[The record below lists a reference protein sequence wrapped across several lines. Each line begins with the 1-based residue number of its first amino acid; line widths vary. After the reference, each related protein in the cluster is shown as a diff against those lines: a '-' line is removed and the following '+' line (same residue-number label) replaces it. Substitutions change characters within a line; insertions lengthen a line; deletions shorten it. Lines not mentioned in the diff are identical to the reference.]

1 VPVDFESQGLEVA
14 LKIPDLWQQEA
25 VRHLQDGRDVVVHAP
40 TGAGKTYIFELL
52 LQAGWR
58 RQAVFTVPTRA
69 LANDKLYEWRTQG
82 WNVGI
87 VTGDVADNVD
97 APVIV
102 ATLETQKGRFLRG
115 EGDGLLVV
123 DEYQMLGDPVRGVNY
138 ELILALAGR
147 TTQLLLLSGSVANP
161 EKTVQWL
168 RRIGRD
174 AVLVHHPD
182 RPVPQEEI
190 ELEALSDR
198 VPASVRGFWP
208 RLIVRALMADLGPI
222 LVFAPR
228 RHAAEELACKLAAAL
243 PLLDYLT
250 LTSEQKGLATDRLG
264 KLLKHRIAFHHSGL
278 NYQQRAALVE
288 PLAKAGQLRV
298 VVATTGLAA
307 GINFSMKSVLV
318 TDREYVASGGPR
330 QVRPD
335 ELLQMFGRAGR
346 RGLDE
351 KGYVLVA
358 PSKPRLAEARPLQLK
373 RANPLDWPSFL
384 ALMHQIVQRGESPA
398 LAAANLARRLFTDHA
413 PELGL
418 EAFLKKAH
426 TPNNRTLSTGTLSIA
441 HKPATVS
448 SHQQSAFSNL
458 QSSATASPAPKIIEM
473 LNSAGQWER
482 RRPPVKVKLGESFA
496 YQEGAWVPALKL
508 PQALSGVAVGN
519 LCRLRGDD
527 ARYGRQVALAVFP
540 KESGQSKIVL
550 VKWMHKNLCHH
561 WRQTRPG
568 GPQPSRHWD
577 LDAFEKQLVPLLPHL
592 TSGGRL
598 AEMIERNGLISAR
611 LDYSQASVLAR
622 VDSLGKPL
630 LNPPRR
636 EIEPPAADFAQLAG
650 MNQTAAEAS
659 VAETWFRL
667 GLIDERA
674 RPTRRGVIF
683 SFFNHGEGL
692 AIAAA
697 LEDPAYPVT
706 EIVRDLANLRAG
718 HRFEAF
724 DHARGRLGSL
734 CRHTYQGM
742 TCSGYL
748 RQGVPLEYGDG
759 AAEVLQRVR
768 ANPAVLPH
776 FLSET
781 LRPGDIERAG
791 LEWRSLLNHVAHA
804 PDHDWDRWRE
814 LRAAAAAQ
822 LAQLGPPERLAHPPQ
837 LTPTQQ
843 IRHNCRLKF

>member
-1 VPVDFESQGLEVA
+1 VPVDFEEGHGLEIA

-25 VRHLQDGRDVVVHAP
+25 VRHLQAGRDVVVHAP
-40 TGAGKTYIFELL
+40 TGAGKTFIFELL
-52 LQAGWR
+52 LQDGWR

-69 LANDKLYEWRTQG
+69 LANDKLYEWRSEG

-87 VTGDVADNVD
+87 ATGDVADNLD
-97 APVIV
+97 APVVI

-115 EGDGLLVV
+115 DGPGFLVI

-138 ELILALAGR
+138 ELILALAKPS
-147 TTQLLLLSGSVANP
+147 TQLLLLSGSVANP
-161 EKTVQWL
+161 EKTVAWL

-174 AVLVHHPD
+174 AVLVHHAE
-182 RPVPQEEI
+182 RPVPQEEL
-190 ELEALSDR
+190 ELEALPDR
-198 VPASVRGFWP
+198 VPASIRGFWP
-208 RLIVRALMADLGPI
+208 RLIARALMADLGPI

-228 RHAAEELACKLAAAL
+228 RRAAEELAFRLAGAL
-243 PLLDYLT
+243 PLLDLLT
-250 LTSEQKGLATDRLG
+250 LTSEQKALASDRLG

-278 NYQQRAALVE
+278 NYQQRAGLIE

-318 TDREYVASGGPR
+318 TDREYVASAGPR

-346 RGLDE
+346 RGLDD

-384 ALMHQIVQRGESPA
+384 ALMHQTVLSGESPA
-398 LAAANLARRLFTDHA
+398 LAAADLARRLFTDHA

-418 EAFLKKAH
+418 EAFLKKSAA
-426 TPNNRTLSTGTLSIA
+426 PTLQTLNA
-441 HKPATVS
+441 
-448 SHQQSAFSNL
+448 SAPQRPVTS
-458 QSSATASPAPKIIEM
+458 TASTLQPFNASTSGPAKIVEM

-482 RRPPVKVKLGESFA
+482 RRPHVKVKLGESLA
-496 YQEGAWVPALKL
+496 YQEGAWIPALKL
-508 PQALSGVAVGN
+508 PQSLATVNVGN
-519 LCRLRGDD
+519 LCRLQGEDS
-527 ARYGRQVALAVFP
+527 RYGRQVALAVFP
-540 KESGQSKIVL
+540 KESGQSKVTL
-550 VKWMHKNLCHH
+550 VKWMHKSLSHH

-568 GPQPSRHWD
+568 TAHPPRHWD
-577 LDAFEKQLVPLLPHL
+577 LGDFEKQLVPLLPQL

-598 AEMIERNGLISAR
+598 AELIERNGLISAR

-636 EIEPPAADFAQLAG
+636 EIEPPPADFALLAG
-650 MNQTAAEAS
+650 MKETASAEAS
-659 VAETWFRL
+659 VAETWHRL
-667 GLIDERA
+667 GLIDARA

-697 LEDPAYPVT
+697 LEDDNYPVA
-706 EIVRDLANLRAG
+706 EIIRDLANLRAG
-718 HRFEAF
+718 HRFEAM

-734 CRHTYQGM
+734 CRLTYHGL
-742 TCSGYL
+742 TCPGYL
-748 RQGVPLEYGDG
+748 RSGVPLEYGDG
-759 AAEVLQRVR
+759 AAEVLAHVR
-768 ANPAVLPH
+768 ANPAVLQH

-781 LRPGDIERAG
+781 LRPGDIERAA

-804 PDHDWDRWRE
+804 PDYDWSRWRD
-814 LRAAAAAQ
+814 LRAAAIAQ
-822 LAQLGPPERLAHPPQ
+822 IEKLGPPERPAHPPE
-837 LTPTQQ
+837 LTPAQRL
-843 IRHNCRLKF
+843 RHHFRLKF

>member
-1 VPVDFESQGLEVA
+1 MEQGRR
-14 LKIPDLWQQEA
+14 
-25 VRHLQDGRDVVVHAP
+25 RH
-40 TGAGKTYIFELL
+40 
-52 LQAGWR
+52 
-58 RQAVFTVPTRA
+58 AVFTVPTRA
-69 LANDKLYEWRTQG
+69 LANDKLYEWRAAG

-87 VTGDVADNVD
+87 ATGDVADNLD

-115 EGDGLLVV
+115 EGPGLLVV

-138 ELILALAGR
+138 ELILALAKPS
-147 TTQLLLLSGSVANP
+147 TQLLLLSGSVANP
-161 EKTVQWL
+161 DKTVHWL

-174 AVLVHHPD
+174 AVLVHHAD

-190 ELEALSDR
+190 ELESLPDR
-198 VPASVRGFWP
+198 VPAAIRGFWP
-208 RLIVRALMADLGPI
+208 RLVARALMADLGPL

-228 RHAAEELACKLAAAL
+228 RRAAEELACKLASAL
-243 PLLDYLT
+243 PLLDFLT
-250 LTSEQKGLATDRLG
+250 LSSEQKLLASDRLG

-318 TDREYVASGGPR
+318 TDREYVASAGPR

-358 PSKPRLAEARPLQLK
+358 PSKPRLGEARPLQLK

-384 ALMHQIVQRGESPA
+384 ALMHQTVQNGQSPA
-398 LAAANLARRLFTDHA
+398 LAAANLAHRLFTDHA

-418 EAFLKKAH
+418 ETFLKKSPPANGH
-426 TPNNRTLSTGTLSIA
+426 PSSTTASTSSSQPQTEN
-441 HKPATVS
+441 HKPETS
-448 SHQQSAFSNL
+448 S
-458 QSSATASPAPKIIEM
+458 SSPSFPSPPSFPSIPLVPSSPKIVEM

-482 RRPPVKVKLGESFA
+482 RRPPVKVKLGESLA

-508 PQALSGVAVGN
+508 PQSLATVNVGN
-519 LCRLRGDD
+519 LCRLQGEEP
-527 ARYGRQVALAVFP
+527 RYGRQVALAVFP
-540 KESGQSKIVL
+540 KESGQSKLVL
-550 VKWMHKNLCHH
+550 VKWMHKTLCHH
-561 WRQTRPG
+561 WRLTRPG
-568 GPQPSRHWD
+568 GPYPPRHWD
-577 LDAFEKQLVPLLPHL
+577 LDAFEKQLVPLLPQL

-630 LNPPRR
+630 INPPRR
-636 EIEPPAADFAQLAG
+636 EIESLPVDFAQLAG
-650 MNQTAAEAS
+650 MKETLAEAS

-667 GLIDERA
+667 GLIDHRA
-674 RPTRRGVIF
+674 HPTRRGVLF

-697 LEDPAYPVT
+697 LEDESYPVA

-718 HRFEAF
+718 HRFEAM

-734 CRHTYQGM
+734 CRLTYQGM
-742 TCSGYL
+742 TCPGYL
-748 RQGVPLEYGDG
+748 RQGVPAEYGDG

-768 ANPAVLPH
+768 ANPAVLQH

-781 LRPGDIERAG
+781 LRPGDIERAA

-804 PDHDWDRWRE
+804 PDYDWPRWQD
-814 LRAAAAAQ
+814 LRAAATAQ
-822 LAQLGPPERLAHPPQ
+822 LAKLGPPERPAPPPA
-837 LTPTQQ
+837 LTPNQRL
-843 IRHNCRLKF
+843 RHNFRLRF